1 MFAIPILSELLGLGK
16 VYLEGKTQL
25 KQATIEAQARII
37 EKSVDHENK
46 WEEIMASSSD
56 TSWKDE
62 YWTMILSMPMV
73 MCFIPGLQA
82 YVISGFEALDKTPEW
97 YQYLMLTAV
106 LAAFGLRG
114 LAKWINK

>member
-1 MFAIPILSELLGLGK
+1 MLAIPILTELLGLGR
-16 VYLEGKTQL
+16 VYLESKTKL
-25 KQATIEAQARII
+25 KQATAEAQSRII

-46 WEEIMASSSD
+46 WEEIMAASSD

-62 YWTMILSMPMV
+62 YWTIVLSVPMV
-73 MCFIPGLQA
+73 MCFIPGLQP
-82 YVISGFEALDKTPEW
+82 YVISGFAALDRTPEW